1 MPNPTQSDL
10 HVNAPLTNVSVAYI
24 PKRTDYIATQ
34 IFPIV
39 PVMKQSDLYHKYT
52 KSDWRRTDAQKRA
65 PGTRAVRSYYKTLAD
80 TYYAQVYSVAKPIDD
95 QTRANADSN
104 FKLEK
109 EATEFVTNQ
118 LLLKRELDFVTTFL
132 SSGSGWAKTYTGV
145 SAAPSTNQFLQWND
159 AGSDPLTDIA
169 TWKLN
174 FRELNG
180 FDANTLVLGPRVRL
194 ALKNH
199 PDIIDRIK
207 YTQRGVITDDLLAAL
222 LDVERLF
229 TMYATQATG
238 PQINDPE
245 DQDAAA
251 TYAFLADSAGKT
263 CWFGYVAPQPS
274 LMQPTAGY
282 TFTWKGYA
290 GNDQGLRIKRYR
302 EEDIESDT
310 IEGGMA
316 YSMKQVATDMGV
328 YVASAVA

>member
-1 MPNPTQSDL
+1 MPNPVQSDL
-10 HVNAPLTNVSVAYI
+10 HVNQPLTNVSVAYV
-24 PKRTDYIATQ
+24 PKKTDYIATQ
-34 IFPIV
+34 VFPVV
-39 PVMKQSDLYHKYT
+39 PVEKQSDLYHKYS

-65 PGTRAVRSYYKTLAD
+65 PGTEANRTGYKTTTD
-80 TYYAQVYSVAKPIDD
+80 TYYAQVYAVGRAIDD

-104 FKLEK
+104 FKLES
-109 EATEFVTNQ
+109 EATQFVTNQ
-118 LLLKRELDFVTTFL
+118 LLLAREIDFVTTYL
-132 SSGSGWAKTYTGV
+132 SSGSGWATTYTGV
-145 SAAPSTNQFLQWND
+145 AAAPAGGQFLQWND
-159 AGSDPLTDIA
+159 AGSDPLTDLA

-207 YTQRGVITDDLLAAL
+207 FTQKGVITDDLLAAL
-222 LDVERLF
+222 MDIERVF

-251 TYAFLADSAGKT
+251 AYSFLADGAGKT
-263 CWFGYVAPQPS
+263 CWLGYVNPSPS
-274 LMQPTAGY
+274 LLQPTAGY

-290 GNDQGLRIKRYR
+290 GNDQGLRIKRWR
-302 EEDIESDT
+302 DERVESDI

-316 YSMKQVATDMGV
+316 YAMKQVATDMGV
-328 YVASAVA
+328 YIATAVA

>member
-24 PKRTDYIATQ
+24 PKKSDYIATQ
-34 IFPIV
+34 VFPTV

-65 PGTRAVRSYYKTLAD
+65 PGTRAARTGYKTTTD
-80 TYYAQVYSVAKPIDD
+80 TYYAQVYSVAKAIDD

-118 LLLKRELDFVTTFL
+118 LLLRRELDFVSTYL
-132 SSGSGWAKTYTGV
+132 SSGSGWATTYTGV
-145 SAAPSTNQFLQWND
+145 AAAPGASQFLQWSD
-159 AGSDPLTDIA
+159 AGSDPLSDIA
-169 TWKLN
+169 DWKLN

-180 FDANTLVLGPRVRL
+180 FDANTIVLGPRVRK

-199 PDIIDRIK
+199 PDLVDRIK
-207 YTQRGVITDDLLAAL
+207 YTQRGVLTDDLIASL
-222 LDVERLF
+222 LDVERVF
-229 TMYATQATG
+229 TMYATQASG

-251 TYAFLADSAGKT
+251 TYAFIADSAGKSV
-263 CWFGYVAPQPS
+263 WMGYVTPTPS

-282 TFTWKGYA
+282 TFTWKGYS
-290 GNDQGLRIKRYR
+290 GNDEGVRIKRYR
-302 EEDIESDT
+302 EEDIESDV
-310 IEGGMA
+310 IEGGMSYA
-316 YSMKQVATDMGV
+316 MKQVATDMGI
-328 YVASAVA
+328 YIASAVV

>member
-1 MPNPTQSDL
+1 MPNPVQSDL

-24 PKRTDYIATQ
+24 PKKSDYIATQ
-34 IFPIV
+34 VFPVV
-39 PVMKQSDLYHKYT
+39 PVMKQSDLYWKYT
-52 KSDWRRTDAQKRA
+52 KSDWRRTDVQKRA
-65 PGTRAVRSYYKTLAD
+65 PGTRSPRTGYKVTSD
-80 TYYAQVYSVAKPIDD
+80 TYYAQVFSVAKPIDD

-118 LLLKRELDFVTTFL
+118 LLLRRELDFVSTFL
-132 SSGSGWAKTYTGV
+132 SSGSGWAVTYTGV
-145 SAAPSTNQFLQWND
+145 VAAPGANQFLQWND
-159 AGSDPLTDIA
+159 AGSDPLSDIA
-169 TWKLN
+169 DWKLN

-180 FDANTLVLGPRVRL
+180 FDANTLVLGPRVRK

-207 YTQRGVITDDLLAAL
+207 YTQKGVLTDDLLAAL
-222 LDVERLF
+222 LDVDRVF
-229 TMYATQATG
+229 TMYATQAAG
-238 PQINDPE
+238 AQINDPE

-251 TYAFLADSAGKT
+251 TYSFIADAAGKS
-263 CWFGYVAPQPS
+263 CWFGYVSPSPS

-290 GNDQGLRIKRYR
+290 GNDEGVRIKRYR

-316 YSMKQVATDMGV
+316 YAMKQVATDMGV
-328 YVASAVA
+328 YVATAVA